1 MCQIAIH
8 PHLPENPS
16 SDPSGSSAAAGP
28 SADSPSATPGP
39 ALKPRRLLLGLALV
53 ATTLVLGGGMLGAFA
68 AFVTYPKLPSLEVL
82 TDYRPKLPLRI
93 LAEDGKLIG
102 EFGEERRSV
111 VRIKDVPKNLTH
123 AILAAEDERF
133 YQHGGIDY
141 AGVLRAMLANFVAGE
156 TRQGASTITMQVA
169 KNFFLSSERTLTRK
183 FNEVLLSYKI
193 ESNLSKDQILELYI
207 NQIYLGQRSY
217 GFAAAARTYF
227 GKDLKQ
233 LTVAETAMLAG
244 LPKAPSTGNPIAN
257 PKRARAR
264 MNYVLDRMHA
274 LNYITDAQL
283 EDAKAQP
290 INVRAARLAA
300 TESADFVAEMVRR
313 DMVERY
319 GEAAYNS
326 GITVYTT
333 ILSAHQAA
341 AQAAL
346 RKGLMDYDARHGYRG
361 PTRTVRLPELPD
373 IAEKA
378 ADEALQDQ
386 LPVAGLQPAIVLG
399 VNTREMRVRTR
410 LGETLALK
418 PEAFAM
424 AKAWVSDKPAG
435 QRLTR
440 GAEVWLKSDE
450 AGGWALSQ
458 LPEAEAA
465 IVSIDPYDGAIR
477 ALAGGFDA
485 SRNQFNHVTQAWR
498 QPGSSFKPFIYSA
511 ALEKGYSP
519 ATIVEDAP
527 LHFDASVTGSDAW
540 TPQNYDGTFDGP
552 LRLRVALAK
561 SKNMV
566 AIRVLQAITPL
577 YAQQWITRF
586 GFDPQRNPPY
596 LSLALGS
603 GSVTPMQM
611 VEGYAVLAN
620 GGYRVRPYLVKKV
633 LDSKGRLLAQAKP
646 VAVGAGAEQVIDARN
661 AWLMTSLL
669 KEVVRAGTATKA
681 KSLGRSDLAGKTG
694 TTNDNVDAWFA
705 GYTPRL
711 VAVSWIGHDQP
722 KSLGAKETGGVAAL
736 PIWID
741 YMKTALQ
748 TIPET
753 QVAPPGGI
761 AEAFI
766 NPSNGRFANQGLV
779 EYFYEEDLP
788 GAAGPEET
796 TADASPR

>member
-1 MCQIAIH
+1 
-8 PHLPENPS
+8 
-16 SDPSGSSAAAGP
+16 
-28 SADSPSATPGP
+28 
-39 ALKPRRLLLGLALV
+39 
-53 ATTLVLGGGMLGAFA
+53 MLGAFA
-68 AFVTYPKLPSLEVL
+68 AFITYPKLPSLEVL

-93 LAEDGKLIG
+93 LADDGKLIG

-111 VRIKDVPKNLTH
+111 VRFKDVPKPLVH

-156 TRQGASTITMQVA
+156 TKQGASTITMQVA

-183 FNEVLLSYKI
+183 FNEALLSYKI

-233 LTVAETAMLAG
+233 LTIAETAMLAG

-257 PKRARAR
+257 PKRARSR
-264 MNYVLDRMHA
+264 MNYVLERMHA
-274 LNYITDAQL
+274 LGHITDAQL
-283 EDAKAQP
+283 DAARAQP
-290 INVRAARLAA
+290 INVRVARLAA
-300 TESADFVAEMVRR
+300 GESADYVAEMVRR
-313 DMVERY
+313 EMVERY
-319 GEAAYNS
+319 GEATYNS
-326 GITVYTT
+326 GITVHTT
-333 ILSAHQAA
+333 IFSAHQAA

-346 RKGLMDYDARHGYRG
+346 RRGLMDYDARHGYRG

-373 IAEKA
+373 MAEKT
-378 ADEALQDQ
+378 ADEALQDD
-386 LPVAGLQPAIVLG
+386 LPVGGLQPAIVLAASP
-399 VNTREMRVRTR
+399 RELKVRTR
-410 LGETLALK
+410 LGETLTLGA
-418 PEAFAM
+418 EAITM
-424 AKAWVSDKPAG
+424 AKAWLGDKPPAG
-435 QRLTR
+435 QRLAR
-440 GAEVWLKSDE
+440 GAEVWLKPPEGDKGSWVL
-450 AGGWALSQ
+450 AQ
-458 LPEAEAA
+458 LPLAEAA
-465 IVSIDPYDGAIR
+465 LVAIDPYDGAIR

-485 SRNQFNHVTQAWR
+485 TRNQFNHVTQAWR

-511 ALEKGYSP
+511 ALEKGYTP

-540 TPQNYDGTFDGP
+540 SPQNYDGNFDGP

-586 GFDPQRNPPY
+586 GFDAQRNPPY

-611 VEGYAVLAN
+611 VEAYAVLAN

-633 LDSKGRLLAQAKP
+633 LDSKGRLLAETRP
-646 VAVGAGAEQVIDARN
+646 VQVGAGAEQVIDARN

-669 KEVVRAGTATKA
+669 KDVVRAGTATKA
-681 KSLGRSDLAGKTG
+681 LSLGRSDIAGKTG

-705 GYTPRL
+705 GYTTRL
-711 VAVSWIGHDQP
+711 AAVSWIGHDQP
-722 KSLGAKETGGVAAL
+722 RSLGAKETGGVAAL

-741 YMKTALQ
+741 YMKTALR
-748 TIPET
+748 TIPDKQLAQPE
-753 QVAPPGGI
+753 GI

-766 NPSNGRFANQGLV
+766 NPVTGQFATQGLM
-779 EYFYEEDLP
+779 EYFYSEDLP
-788 GAAGPEET
+788 GAET
-796 TADASPR
+796 SAEPVETALPH

>member
-1 MCQIAIH
+1 MAV
-8 PHLPENPS
+8 
-16 SDPSGSSAAAGP
+16 G
-28 SADSPSATPGP
+28 
-39 ALKPRRLLLGLALV
+39 LLLVAL
-53 ATTLVLGGGMLGAFA
+53 TLVLSGGMLGAFA
-68 AFVTYPKLPSLEVL
+68 AFMTYPKLPSLEVL

-93 LAEDGKLIG
+93 VSDDGKVIG

-111 VRIKDVPKNLTH
+111 VRFKDVPRSLVD

-141 AGVLRAMLANFVAGE
+141 AGVLRAMLVNFVSGE

-183 FNEVLLSYKI
+183 FNEALLSYKI

-233 LTVAETAMLAG
+233 LSIAETAMLAG
-244 LPKAPSTGNPIAN
+244 LPKAPSTGNPITN
-257 PKRARAR
+257 PRRARAR
-264 MNYVLDRMHA
+264 MQYVLERMHS
-274 LNYITDAQL
+274 LKKISTAQY
-283 EDAKAQP
+283 EQARDENVA
-290 INVRAARLAA
+290 VRASRN
-300 TESADFVAEMVRR
+300 SVDNADFVAEMVRR
-313 DMVERY
+313 DMVERF
-319 GEAAYNS
+319 GDAAYIS

-333 ILSAHQAA
+333 IDSRHQAA

-346 RKGLMDYDARHGYRG
+346 RKGVLDYEARHGWRG
-361 PTRTVRLPELPD
+361 PAKWLNLPEVPD
-373 IAEKA
+373 LADKA
-378 ADEALQDQ
+378 IDEALQDQ
-386 LPVAGLQPAIVLG
+386 LPIGGLQAAVVVTVTPKEIRA
-399 VNTREMRVRTR
+399 RTR
-410 LGETLALK
+410 LGEVLTLGADSLTV
-418 PEAFAM
+418 
-424 AKAWVSDKPAG
+424 AKAFLGEKVPAAKRL
-435 QRLTR
+435 QR
-440 GAEVWLKSDE
+440 GSEVWLRPTD
-450 AGGWALSQ
+450 AGGWVLSQ

-465 IVSIDPYDGAIR
+465 LVSVDPHDGAIR
-477 ALAGGFDA
+477 SLAGGFDA
-485 SRNQFNHVTQAWR
+485 GRNQFNHVTQAWR

-511 ALEKGYSP
+511 ALEKGYNP

-540 TPQNYDGTFDGP
+540 NPQNYDGNFDGP

-586 GFDPQRNPPY
+586 GFDAQRNPAY

-603 GSVTPMQM
+603 GAVTPLQM
-611 VEGYAVLAN
+611 VGGYAILAN
-620 GGYRVRPYLVKKV
+620 GGHRVAPYLVKKV
-633 LDSKGRLLAQAKP
+633 IDSKGRLLAIAKP
-646 VAVGAGAEQVIDARN
+646 KVVGVDAEPVIEPRN

-669 KEVVRAGTATKA
+669 RDVVRMGTATRA
-681 KSLGRSDLAGKTG
+681 MSLGRADLAGKTG

-705 GYTPRL
+705 GYTPGL
-711 VAVSWIGHDQP
+711 VAVSWIGFDQP
-722 KSLGAKETGGVAAL
+722 KSLGSKETGGAAAL

-748 TIPET
+748 GVPE
-753 QVAPPGGI
+753 QFLPEPEGI
-761 AEAFI
+761 AQAI
-766 NPSNGRFANQGLV
+766 IDPASGRFAASGLI
-779 EYFYEEDLP
+779 EYFYEEQTP
-788 GAAGPEET
+788 AAQAAAQESNPATTVET
-796 TADASPR
+796 P

>member
-1 MCQIAIH
+1 M
-8 PHLPENPS
+8 PPDGRYRVTP
-16 SDPSGSSAAAGP
+16 
-28 SADSPSATPGP
+28 ATPESHVRP
-39 ALKPRRLLLGLALV
+39 KRLLLGLALV
-53 ATTLVLGGGMLGAFA
+53 ATTLFLSGGMLGAFA
-68 AFVTYPKLPSLEVL
+68 ALITYPKLPSLEVL

-93 LAEDGKLIG
+93 LSEDGKLIG

-111 VRIKDVPKNLTH
+111 VRFKEVPKTLVD

-141 AGVLRAMLANFVAGE
+141 AGVLRAMLVNFVSGE

-183 FNEVLLSYKI
+183 FNEALLSYKI
-193 ESNLSKDQILELYI
+193 ESNLTKDQILELYI

-233 LTVAETAMLAG
+233 LTIAETAMLAG

-264 MNYVLDRMHA
+264 MNYVLDRMKSLGH
-274 LNYITDAQL
+274 ITDAQL
-283 EDAKAQP
+283 EEAKHQP
-290 INVRAARLAA
+290 INVRASRMAA
-300 TESADFVAEMVRR
+300 GESADFVAEMVRR
-313 DMVERY
+313 DIFERY

-326 GITVYTT
+326 GITVHTT
-333 ILSAHQAA
+333 ILSAHQTA
-341 AQAAL
+341 AQASL
-346 RKGLMDYDARHGYRG
+346 RKGLMDYDERHGYRG
-361 PTRTVRLPELPD
+361 PSRTIRLPELPAM
-373 IAEKA
+373 AEKA
-378 ADEALQDQ
+378 VDEALQDE
-386 LPVAGLQPAIVLG
+386 LPAGGLQPAIVLA
-399 VNTREMRVRTR
+399 VSPREMRVRTR
-410 LGETLALK
+410 LGDNIVLTAESMV
-418 PEAFAM
+418 M
-424 AKAWVSDKPAG
+424 AKAWTSEKAAAG
-435 QRLTR
+435 RRLQR
-440 GAEVWLKSDE
+440 GAEVWLKPTAE
-450 AGGWALSQ
+450 GAWTLSQ
-458 LPEAEAA
+458 LPDAEAA
-465 IVSIDPYDGAIR
+465 IVSIDPFDGAIR

-485 SRNQFNHVTQAWR
+485 TRNQFNHVTQAWR

-511 ALEKGYSP
+511 ALEKGYTP

-527 LHFDASVTGSDAW
+527 LHFDSSVTGSDAW
-540 TPQNYDGTFDGP
+540 TPQNYDGNFDGP

-566 AIRVLQAITPL
+566 AIRILQAITPL

-586 GFDPQRNPPY
+586 GFDAQRNPAY

-611 VEGYAVLAN
+611 VEAYAVLAN
-620 GGYRVRPYLVKKV
+620 GGYRVKPYLVKKV
-633 LDSKGRLLAQAKP
+633 LDSKGRLLAQAQP
-646 VAVGAGAEQVIDARN
+646 VQVGGTAEQVIEPRN

-669 KEVVRAGTATKA
+669 REVVRAGTATKA
-681 KSLGRSDLAGKTG
+681 LSLGRGDLAGKTG

-741 YMKTALQ
+741 YMRVALQ

-753 QVAPPGGI
+753 QMAEPAGI
-761 AEAFI
+761 AMAYI
-766 NPSNGRFANQGLV
+766 NATNGQFASHGLA
-779 EYFYEEDLP
+779 EYFYEEDVPGGSGSEAVEAALP
-788 GAAGPEET
+788 
-796 TADASPR
+796 R

>member
-1 MCQIAIH
+1 MAV
-8 PHLPENPS
+8 
-16 SDPSGSSAAAGP
+16 G
-28 SADSPSATPGP
+28 
-39 ALKPRRLLLGLALV
+39 LLLVAL
-53 ATTLVLGGGMLGAFA
+53 TLVLSGGMLGAFA
-68 AFVTYPKLPSLEVL
+68 AFMTYPKLPSLEVL

-93 LAEDGKLIG
+93 VSDDGKVIG

-111 VRIKDVPKNLTH
+111 VRFKDVPRSLVD

-141 AGVLRAMLANFVAGE
+141 AGVLRAMLVNFVSGE

-183 FNEVLLSYKI
+183 FNEALLSYKI

-233 LTVAETAMLAG
+233 LSIAETAMLAG
-244 LPKAPSTGNPIAN
+244 LPKAPSTGNPITN
-257 PKRARAR
+257 PRRARAR
-264 MNYVLDRMHA
+264 MQYVLERMHS
-274 LNYITDAQL
+274 LKKISTAQY
-283 EDAKAQP
+283 EQARDENVA
-290 INVRAARLAA
+290 VRASRN
-300 TESADFVAEMVRR
+300 SVDNADFVAEMVRR
-313 DMVERY
+313 DMVERF
-319 GEAAYNS
+319 GDAAYIS

-333 ILSAHQAA
+333 IDSRHQAA

-346 RKGLMDYDARHGYRG
+346 RKGVLDYEARHGWRG
-361 PTRTVRLPELPD
+361 PAKWLNLPEVPD
-373 IAEKA
+373 LADKA
-378 ADEALQDQ
+378 IDEALQDQ
-386 LPVAGLQPAIVLG
+386 LPIGGLQAAVVVTVTPKEIRA
-399 VNTREMRVRTR
+399 RTR
-410 LGETLALK
+410 LGEVLTLGADSLTV
-418 PEAFAM
+418 
-424 AKAWVSDKPAG
+424 AKAFLGEKVPAAKRL
-435 QRLTR
+435 QR
-440 GAEVWLKSDE
+440 GSEVWLRPTD
-450 AGGWALSQ
+450 AGGWVLSQ

-465 IVSIDPYDGAIR
+465 LVSVDPHDGAIR
-477 ALAGGFDA
+477 SLAGGFDA
-485 SRNQFNHVTQAWR
+485 GRNQFNHVTQAWR

-511 ALEKGYSP
+511 ALEKGYNP

-540 TPQNYDGTFDGP
+540 NPQNYDGNFDGP

-586 GFDPQRNPPY
+586 GFDAQRNPAY

-603 GSVTPMQM
+603 GAVTPLQM
-611 VEGYAVLAN
+611 VGGYAILAN
-620 GGYRVRPYLVKKV
+620 GGHRVAPYLVKKV
-633 LDSKGRLLAQAKP
+633 IDSKGRLLAIAKP
-646 VAVGAGAEQVIDARN
+646 KVVGVDAEPVIEPRN

-669 KEVVRAGTATKA
+669 RDVVRMGTATRA
-681 KSLGRSDLAGKTG
+681 MSLGRADLAGKTG

-705 GYTPRL
+705 GYTPGL
-711 VAVSWIGHDQP
+711 VAVSWIGFDQP
-722 KSLGAKETGGVAAL
+722 KSLGSKETGGAAAL

-748 TIPET
+748 GVPE
-753 QVAPPGGI
+753 QFLPEPEGI
-761 AEAFI
+761 AQAI
-766 NPSNGRFANQGLV
+766 IDPASGRFAACGLI
-779 EYFYEEDLP
+779 EYFYEEQTP
-788 GAAGPEET
+788 AAQAAAQEPNPATTVET
-796 TADASPR
+796 P

>member
-1 MCQIAIH
+1 M
-8 PHLPENPS
+8 PVGGRRRT
-16 SDPSGSSAAAGP
+16 DP
-28 SADSPSATPGP
+28 ATPGP
-39 ALKPRRLLLGLALV
+39 DLTTKRLLLGLALV
-53 ATTLVLGGGMLGAFA
+53 ATALALGGGMLGAFA
-68 AFVTYPKLPSLEVL
+68 AFITYPKLPSLEVL

-93 LAEDGKLIG
+93 LSEDGKLIG

-111 VRIKDVPKNLTH
+111 VRFREVPPNLVH

-141 AGVLRAMLANFVAGE
+141 AGVLRAMLANFAAGE

-183 FNEVLLSYKI
+183 FNEALLSYKI

-233 LTVAETAMLAG
+233 LTLAETAMLAG

-264 MNYVLDRMHA
+264 MNYVLERMHA
-274 LNYITDAQL
+274 LGHITDAQL
-283 EDAKAQP
+283 ETARAQP

-300 TESADFVAEMVRR
+300 GESADFVAEMVRR
-313 DMVERY
+313 DMFERY

-326 GITVYTT
+326 GITVHTT
-333 ILSAHQAA
+333 IVSNHQTA

-361 PTRTVRLPELPD
+361 PSRMVRLPDLPD
-373 IAEKA
+373 MAEKA
-378 ADEALQDQ
+378 ADDALQDD
-386 LPVAGLQPAIVLG
+386 LPVGGLQPAIVLQASP
-399 VNTREMRVRTR
+399 REMRLRTR
-410 LGETLALK
+410 LGETVTLNG
-418 PEAFAM
+418 EAMSA
-424 AKAWVSDKPAG
+424 ARAWVNDKAPSG
-435 QRLTR
+435 RRLMR
-440 GAEVWLKSDE
+440 GAEVWLRQAEDGS
-450 AGGWALSQ
+450 GWILTQ
-458 LPEAEAA
+458 VPEAEAA

-485 SRNQFNHVTQAWR
+485 TRNQFNHVTQAWR

-511 ALEKGYSP
+511 ALEKGYTP

-527 LHFDASVTGSDAW
+527 LHFDASTTGSDAW

-566 AIRVLQAITPL
+566 AIRVLQSITPL

-611 VEGYAVLAN
+611 VEAYAVLAN
-620 GGYRVRPYLVKKV
+620 GGYRVRPYLVRKV
-633 LDSKGRLLAQAKP
+633 VDSKGRLLAQAKP
-646 VAVGAGAEQVIDARN
+646 VGVGTGAEQVIESRN

-669 KEVVRAGTATKA
+669 KEVVRAGTATRA
-681 KSLGRSDLAGKTG
+681 QSLGRGDIAGKTG

-741 YMKTALQ
+741 YMKTALKSS
-748 TIPET
+748 PEADT
-753 QVAPPGGI
+753 APPGGI
-761 AEAFI
+761 ANAFI
-766 NPSNGRFANQGLV
+766 NPFTGQFASQGLV

-788 GAAGPEET
+788 GAPAAAEILEAGTPQ
-796 TADASPR
+796 

>member
-1 MCQIAIH
+1 MNAKRMAV
-8 PHLPENPS
+8 
-16 SDPSGSSAAAGP
+16 G
-28 SADSPSATPGP
+28 
-39 ALKPRRLLLGLALV
+39 LLLVAL
-53 ATTLVLGGGMLGAFA
+53 TLVLSGGMLGAFA
-68 AFVTYPKLPSLEVL
+68 AFMTYPKLPSLEVL

-93 LAEDGKLIG
+93 VSDDGKVIG

-111 VRIKDVPKNLTH
+111 VRFKDVPRSLVD

-141 AGVLRAMLANFVAGE
+141 AGVLRAMLVNFVSGE

-183 FNEVLLSYKI
+183 FNEALLSYKI

-233 LTVAETAMLAG
+233 LSIAETAMLAG
-244 LPKAPSTGNPIAN
+244 LPKAPSTGNPITN
-257 PKRARAR
+257 PRRARAR
-264 MNYVLDRMHA
+264 MQYVLERMHS
-274 LNYITDAQL
+274 LKKISTAQY
-283 EDAKAQP
+283 EQARDENVA
-290 INVRAARLAA
+290 VRASRN
-300 TESADFVAEMVRR
+300 SVDNADFVAEMVRR
-313 DMVERY
+313 DMVERF
-319 GEAAYNS
+319 GDAAYIS

-333 ILSAHQAA
+333 IDSRHQAA

-346 RKGLMDYDARHGYRG
+346 RKGVLDYEARHGWRG
-361 PTRTVRLPELPD
+361 PAKWLNLPEVPD
-373 IAEKA
+373 LADKA
-378 ADEALQDQ
+378 IDEALQDQ
-386 LPVAGLQPAIVLG
+386 LPIGGLQAAVVVTVTPKEIRA
-399 VNTREMRVRTR
+399 RTR
-410 LGETLALK
+410 LGEVLTLGADSLTV
-418 PEAFAM
+418 
-424 AKAWVSDKPAG
+424 AKAFLGEKVPAAKRL
-435 QRLTR
+435 QR
-440 GAEVWLKSDE
+440 GSEVWLRPTD
-450 AGGWALSQ
+450 AGGWVLSQ

-465 IVSIDPYDGAIR
+465 LVSVDPHDGAIR
-477 ALAGGFDA
+477 SLAGGFDA
-485 SRNQFNHVTQAWR
+485 GRNQFNHVTQAWR

-511 ALEKGYSP
+511 ALEKGYNP

-540 TPQNYDGTFDGP
+540 NPQNYDGNFDGP

-586 GFDPQRNPPY
+586 GFDAQRNPAY

-603 GSVTPMQM
+603 GAVTPLQM
-611 VEGYAVLAN
+611 VGGYAILAN
-620 GGYRVRPYLVKKV
+620 RGHRVAPYLVKKV
-633 LDSKGRLLAQAKP
+633 IDSKGRLLAIAKP
-646 VAVGAGAEQVIDARN
+646 KVVGVDAEPVIEPRN

-669 KEVVRAGTATKA
+669 RDVVRMGTATRA
-681 KSLGRSDLAGKTG
+681 MSLGRADLAGKTG

-705 GYTPRL
+705 GYTPGL
-711 VAVSWIGHDQP
+711 VAVSWIGFDQP
-722 KSLGAKETGGVAAL
+722 KSLGSKETGGAAAL

-748 TIPET
+748 GVPE
-753 QVAPPGGI
+753 QFLPEPEGI
-761 AEAFI
+761 AQAI
-766 NPSNGRFANQGLV
+766 IDPASGRFAASGLI
-779 EYFYEEDLP
+779 EYFYEEQTP
-788 GAAGPEET
+788 AAQAAAQESNPATTVET
-796 TADASPR
+796 P

>member
-1 MCQIAIH
+1 MNAKRMAV
-8 PHLPENPS
+8 
-16 SDPSGSSAAAGP
+16 G
-28 SADSPSATPGP
+28 
-39 ALKPRRLLLGLALV
+39 LLLVAL
-53 ATTLVLGGGMLGAFA
+53 TLVLSGGMLGAFA
-68 AFVTYPKLPSLEVL
+68 AFMTYPKLPSLEVL

-93 LAEDGKLIG
+93 VSDDGKVIG

-111 VRIKDVPKNLTH
+111 VRFKDVPRSLVD

-141 AGVLRAMLANFVAGE
+141 AGVLRAMLVNFVSGE

-183 FNEVLLSYKI
+183 FNEALLSYKI

-233 LTVAETAMLAG
+233 LSIAETAMLAG
-244 LPKAPSTGNPIAN
+244 LPKAPSTGNPITN
-257 PKRARAR
+257 PRRARAR
-264 MNYVLDRMHA
+264 MQYVLERMHS
-274 LNYITDAQL
+274 LKKISTAQY
-283 EDAKAQP
+283 EQARDENVA
-290 INVRAARLAA
+290 VRASRN
-300 TESADFVAEMVRR
+300 SVDNADFVAEMVRR
-313 DMVERY
+313 DMVERF
-319 GEAAYNS
+319 GDAAYIS

-333 ILSAHQAA
+333 IDSRHQAA

-346 RKGLMDYDARHGYRG
+346 RKGVLDYEARHGWRG
-361 PTRTVRLPELPD
+361 PAKWLNLPEVPD
-373 IAEKA
+373 LADKA
-378 ADEALQDQ
+378 IDEALQDQ
-386 LPVAGLQPAIVLG
+386 LPIGGLQAAVVVTVTPKEIHA
-399 VNTREMRVRTR
+399 RTR
-410 LGETLALK
+410 LGEVLTLGADSLTV
-418 PEAFAM
+418 
-424 AKAWVSDKPAG
+424 AKAFLGEKVPAAKRL
-435 QRLTR
+435 QR
-440 GAEVWLKSDE
+440 GSEVWLRPTD
-450 AGGWALSQ
+450 AGGWVLSQ

-465 IVSIDPYDGAIR
+465 LVSVDPHDGAIR
-477 ALAGGFDA
+477 SLAGGFDA
-485 SRNQFNHVTQAWR
+485 GRNQFNHVTQAWR

-511 ALEKGYSP
+511 ALEKGYNP

-540 TPQNYDGTFDGP
+540 NPQNYDGNFDGP

-586 GFDPQRNPPY
+586 GFDAQRNPAY

-603 GSVTPMQM
+603 GAVTPLQM
-611 VEGYAVLAN
+611 VGGYAILAN
-620 GGYRVRPYLVKKV
+620 GGHRVAPYLVKKV
-633 LDSKGRLLAQAKP
+633 IDSKGRLLAIAKP
-646 VAVGAGAEQVIDARN
+646 KVVGVDAEPVIEPRN

-669 KEVVRAGTATKA
+669 RDVVRMGTATRA
-681 KSLGRSDLAGKTG
+681 MSLGRADLAGKTG

-705 GYTPRL
+705 GYTPGL
-711 VAVSWIGHDQP
+711 VAVSWIGFDQP
-722 KSLGAKETGGVAAL
+722 KSLGSKETGGAAAL

-748 TIPET
+748 GVPE
-753 QVAPPGGI
+753 QFLPEPEGI
-761 AEAFI
+761 AQAI
-766 NPSNGRFANQGLV
+766 IDPASGRFAASGLI
-779 EYFYEEDLP
+779 EYFYEEQTP
-788 GAAGPEET
+788 AAQAAAQESNPATTVET
-796 TADASPR
+796 P

>member
-1 MCQIAIH
+1 MAV
-8 PHLPENPS
+8 
-16 SDPSGSSAAAGP
+16 G
-28 SADSPSATPGP
+28 
-39 ALKPRRLLLGLALV
+39 LLLVAL
-53 ATTLVLGGGMLGAFA
+53 TLVLSGGMLGAFA
-68 AFVTYPKLPSLEVL
+68 AFMTYPKLPSLEVL

-93 LAEDGKLIG
+93 VSDDGKVIG

-111 VRIKDVPKNLTH
+111 VRFKDVPRSLVD

-141 AGVLRAMLANFVAGE
+141 AGVLRAMLVNFVSGE

-183 FNEVLLSYKI
+183 FNEALLSYKI

-233 LTVAETAMLAG
+233 LSIAETAMLAG
-244 LPKAPSTGNPIAN
+244 LPKAPSTGNPITN
-257 PKRARAR
+257 PRRARAR
-264 MNYVLDRMHA
+264 MQYVLERMHS
-274 LNYITDAQL
+274 LKKISTAQY
-283 EDAKAQP
+283 EQARDENVA
-290 INVRAARLAA
+290 VRASRN
-300 TESADFVAEMVRR
+300 SVDNADFVAEMVRR
-313 DMVERY
+313 DMVERF
-319 GEAAYNS
+319 GDAAYIS

-333 ILSAHQAA
+333 IDSRHQAA

-346 RKGLMDYDARHGYRG
+346 RKGVLDYEARHGWRG
-361 PTRTVRLPELPD
+361 PAKWLNLPEVPD
-373 IAEKA
+373 LADKA
-378 ADEALQDQ
+378 IDEALQDQ
-386 LPVAGLQPAIVLG
+386 LPIGGLQAAVVVTVTPKEIRA
-399 VNTREMRVRTR
+399 RTR
-410 LGETLALK
+410 LGEVLTLGADSLTV
-418 PEAFAM
+418 
-424 AKAWVSDKPAG
+424 AKAFLGEKVPAAKRL
-435 QRLTR
+435 QR
-440 GAEVWLKSDE
+440 GSEVWLRPTD
-450 AGGWALSQ
+450 AGGWVLSQ

-465 IVSIDPYDGAIR
+465 LVSVDPHDGAIR
-477 ALAGGFDA
+477 SLAGGFDA
-485 SRNQFNHVTQAWR
+485 GRNQFNHVTQAWR

-511 ALEKGYSP
+511 ALEKGYNP

-540 TPQNYDGTFDGP
+540 NPQNYDGNFDGP

-586 GFDPQRNPPY
+586 GFDAQRNPAY

-603 GSVTPMQM
+603 GAVTPLQM
-611 VEGYAVLAN
+611 VGGYAILAN
-620 GGYRVRPYLVKKV
+620 GGHRVAPYLVKKV
-633 LDSKGRLLAQAKP
+633 IDSKGRLLAIAKP
-646 VAVGAGAEQVIDARN
+646 KVVGVDAEPVIEPRN

-669 KEVVRAGTATKA
+669 RDVVRMGTATRA
-681 KSLGRSDLAGKTG
+681 MSLGRADLAGKTG

-705 GYTPRL
+705 GYTPGL
-711 VAVSWIGHDQP
+711 VAVSWIGFDQP
-722 KSLGAKETGGVAAL
+722 KSLGSKETGGAAAL

-748 TIPET
+748 GVPE
-753 QVAPPGGI
+753 QFMPEPEGI
-761 AEAFI
+761 AQAI
-766 NPSNGRFANQGLV
+766 IDPASGRFAASGLI
-779 EYFYEEDLP
+779 EYFYEEQTP
-788 GAAGPEET
+788 AAQAAAQEPNPATTVET
-796 TADASPR
+796 P

>member
-1 MCQIAIH
+1 MK
-8 PHLPENPS
+8 
-16 SDPSGSSAAAGP
+16 
-28 SADSPSATPGP
+28 
-39 ALKPRRLLLGLALV
+39 LKRLLLGLALV
-53 ATTLVLGGGMLGAFA
+53 ATALFLGGGMLGAFA
-68 AFVTYPKLPSLEVL
+68 ALITYPKLPSLEVL

-93 LAEDGKLIG
+93 LSEDGKLIG

-111 VRIKDVPKNLTH
+111 VRIKDVPKTLTN

-141 AGVLRAMLANFVAGE
+141 AGVLRAMLVNFISGE

-183 FNEVLLSYKI
+183 FNEALLSYKI
-193 ESNLSKDQILELYI
+193 ESNLTKDQILELYI

-244 LPKAPSTGNPIAN
+244 LPKAPSTGNPITN

-264 MNYVLDRMHA
+264 MNYVLDRMHS
-274 LNYITDAQL
+274 LGHITEAQL
-283 EDAKAQP
+283 DEAKAQT
-290 INVRAARLAA
+290 INVRAARLNAG
-300 TESADFVAEMVRR
+300 ESADFVAEMVRR
-313 DMVERY
+313 DMFERY

-326 GITVYTT
+326 GITVHTT
-333 ILSAHQAA
+333 ILSAHQTA

-346 RKGLMDYDARHGYRG
+346 RKGLADYDERHGYRG
-361 PTRTVRLPELPD
+361 PTRNVRLPELPAM
-373 IAEKA
+373 AEKA

-386 LPVAGLQPAIVLG
+386 LPVGGLQPAIVLSASP
-399 VNTREMRVRTR
+399 REVKVRTR
-410 LGETLALK
+410 LGDTLVLNADALG
-418 PEAFAM
+418 M
-424 AKAWVSDKPAG
+424 ARGWVSEKAPAG
-435 QRLTR
+435 RRLLR
-440 GAEVWLKSDE
+440 GAEVWLKPVD
-450 AGGWALSQ
+450 GGWQVTQ

-465 IVSIDPYDGAIR
+465 IVSIDPFDGAIR

-485 SRNQFNHVTQAWR
+485 QRNQFNHVTQAWR

-511 ALEKGYSP
+511 ALEKGYTP

-540 TPQNYDGTFDGP
+540 TPQNYDGNFDGP

-566 AIRVLQAITPL
+566 AIRILQAITPL

-586 GFDPQRNPPY
+586 GFDAQRNPAY

-611 VEGYAVLAN
+611 VEAYAVLAN
-620 GGYRVRPYLVKKV
+620 GGYRVKPYLVKKV
-633 LDSKGRLLAQAKP
+633 IDSKGRLLAQAKP
-646 VAVGAGAEQVIDARN
+646 VQVGGSAEQVIEPRN

-681 KSLGRSDLAGKTG
+681 LSLGRGDLAGKTG

-741 YMKTALQ
+741 YMRVALQ
-748 TIPET
+748 TVPET
-753 QVAPPGGI
+753 QMAEPAGI
-761 AEAFI
+761 AMAYI
-766 NPSNGRFANQGLV
+766 NPANGQFASHGLA
-779 EYFYEEDLP
+779 EYFYEEDVPGGSGGDTVEAALP
-788 GAAGPEET
+788 H
-796 TADASPR
+796 

>member
-1 MCQIAIH
+1 MNAKRMAV
-8 PHLPENPS
+8 
-16 SDPSGSSAAAGP
+16 G
-28 SADSPSATPGP
+28 
-39 ALKPRRLLLGLALV
+39 LLLVAL
-53 ATTLVLGGGMLGAFA
+53 TLVLSGGMLGAFA
-68 AFVTYPKLPSLEVL
+68 AFMTYPKLPSLEVL

-93 LAEDGKLIG
+93 VSDDGKVIG

-111 VRIKDVPKNLTH
+111 VRFKDVPRSLVD

-141 AGVLRAMLANFVAGE
+141 AGVLRAMLVNFVSGE

-183 FNEVLLSYKI
+183 FNEALLSYKI

-233 LTVAETAMLAG
+233 LSIAETAMLAG
-244 LPKAPSTGNPIAN
+244 LPKAPSTGNPITN
-257 PKRARAR
+257 PRRARAR
-264 MNYVLDRMHA
+264 MQYVLERMHS
-274 LNYITDAQL
+274 LKKISTAQY
-283 EDAKAQP
+283 EQARDENVA
-290 INVRAARLAA
+290 VRASRN
-300 TESADFVAEMVRR
+300 SVDNADFVAEMVRR
-313 DMVERY
+313 DMVERF
-319 GEAAYNS
+319 GDAAYIS

-333 ILSAHQAA
+333 IDSRHQAA

-346 RKGLMDYDARHGYRG
+346 RKGVLDYEARHGWRG
-361 PTRTVRLPELPD
+361 PAKWLNLPEVPD
-373 IAEKA
+373 LADKA
-378 ADEALQDQ
+378 IDEALQDQ
-386 LPVAGLQPAIVLG
+386 LPIGGLQAAVVVTVTPKEIRA
-399 VNTREMRVRTR
+399 RTR
-410 LGETLALK
+410 LGEVLTLGADSLTV
-418 PEAFAM
+418 
-424 AKAWVSDKPAG
+424 AKAFLGEKVPAAKRL
-435 QRLTR
+435 QR
-440 GAEVWLKSDE
+440 GSEVWLRPTD
-450 AGGWALSQ
+450 AGGWVLSQ

-465 IVSIDPYDGAIR
+465 LVSVDPHDGAIR
-477 ALAGGFDA
+477 SLAGGFDA
-485 SRNQFNHVTQAWR
+485 GRNQFNHVTQAWR

-511 ALEKGYSP
+511 ALEKGYNP

-540 TPQNYDGTFDGP
+540 NPQNYDGNFDGP

-586 GFDPQRNPPY
+586 GFDAQRNPAY

-603 GSVTPMQM
+603 GAVTPLQM
-611 VEGYAVLAN
+611 VGGYAILAN
-620 GGYRVRPYLVKKV
+620 GGHRVAPYLVKKV
-633 LDSKGRLLAQAKP
+633 IDSKGRLLAIAKP
-646 VAVGAGAEQVIDARN
+646 KVVGVDAEPVIEPRN

-669 KEVVRAGTATKA
+669 RDVVRMGTATRA
-681 KSLGRSDLAGKTG
+681 MSLGRADLAGKTG

-705 GYTPRL
+705 GYTPGL
-711 VAVSWIGHDQP
+711 VAVSWIGFDQP
-722 KSLGAKETGGVAAL
+722 KSLGSKETGGAAAL

-748 TIPET
+748 GVPE
-753 QVAPPGGI
+753 QFMPEPEGI
-761 AEAFI
+761 AQAI
-766 NPSNGRFANQGLV
+766 IDPASGRFAASGLI
-779 EYFYEEDLP
+779 EYFYEEQTP
-788 GAAGPEET
+788 AAQAAAQEPNPATTVET
-796 TADASPR
+796 P

>member
-1 MCQIAIH
+1 M
-8 PHLPENPS
+8 
-16 SDPSGSSAAAGP
+16 
-28 SADSPSATPGP
+28 SPDGRHRNVTATPEP
-39 ALKPRRLLLGLALV
+39 DLRPKRLLLGLALV
-53 ATTLVLGGGMLGAFA
+53 ATTLFLGGGMLGAFA
-68 AFVTYPKLPSLEVL
+68 ALITYPKLPSLEVL

-93 LAEDGKLIG
+93 FSEDGKLIG

-111 VRIKDVPKNLTH
+111 VRFKEVPKPLVE

-183 FNEVLLSYKI
+183 FNEALLSYKI

-233 LTVAETAMLAG
+233 LSIAETAMLAG
-244 LPKAPSTGNPIAN
+244 LPKAPSTGNPITN

-264 MNYVLDRMHA
+264 MNYVLERMHS
-274 LNYITDAQL
+274 LGHITSAQL
-283 EDAKAQP
+283 KEARGQA
-290 INVRAARLAA
+290 INVRASRLASG
-300 TESADFVAEMVRR
+300 ESADFVAEMVRR
-313 DMVERY
+313 DMFERY

-326 GITVYTT
+326 GITVHTT
-333 ILSAHQAA
+333 ILSAHQSA

-346 RKGLMDYDARHGYRG
+346 RKGLIDYDERHGYRG
-361 PTRTVRLPELPD
+361 PSRTVRLPELPAM
-373 IAEKA
+373 AEKA
-378 ADEALQDQ
+378 VDDALQDE
-386 LPVAGLQPAIVLG
+386 LPVGGLQPAIVLAA
-399 VNTREMRVRTR
+399 NPREIKVRTR
-410 LGETLALK
+410 LGDTVTIGAD
-418 PEAFAM
+418 AM
-424 AKAWVSDKPAG
+424 GIARGWISDKAPAG
-435 QRLTR
+435 RRLQR
-440 GAEVWLKSDE
+440 GAEVWLRPSGE
-450 AGGWALSQ
+450 GTWSVSQ

-465 IVSIDPYDGAIR
+465 IVSIDPFDGSIR

-485 SRNQFNHVTQAWR
+485 QRNQFNHVTQAWR

-511 ALEKGYSP
+511 ALEKGYNP

-527 LHFDASVTGSDAW
+527 LHFDSSVTGSDAW
-540 TPQNYDGTFDGP
+540 TPQNYDGNFDGP

-586 GFDPQRNPPY
+586 GFDAQRNPPY

-620 GGYRVRPYLVKKV
+620 GGYRVKPYLVKKV
-633 LDSKGRLLAQAKP
+633 MDSKGRMLAQAQP
-646 VAVGAGAEQVIDARN
+646 VQVGGSAEQVIEPRN

-681 KSLGRSDLAGKTG
+681 LSLGRSDLAGKTG

-711 VAVSWIGHDQP
+711 VAVSWIGHDKP

-741 YMKTALQ
+741 YMRVALQ

-753 QVAPPGGI
+753 QMAEPAGI
-761 AEAFI
+761 EMAYI
-766 NPSNGRFANQGLV
+766 NPGNGQFASHGLA
-779 EYFYEEDLP
+779 EYFYEEDVPGNSGGGDAVEAALP
-788 GAAGPEET
+788 H
-796 TADASPR
+796 

>member
-1 MCQIAIH
+1 MNAKRMAV
-8 PHLPENPS
+8 
-16 SDPSGSSAAAGP
+16 G
-28 SADSPSATPGP
+28 
-39 ALKPRRLLLGLALV
+39 LLLVAL
-53 ATTLVLGGGMLGAFA
+53 TLVLSGGMLGAFA
-68 AFVTYPKLPSLEVL
+68 AFMTYPKLPSLEVL

-93 LAEDGKLIG
+93 ISDDGKVIG

-111 VRIKDVPKNLTH
+111 VRFKDVPRSLVD

-141 AGVLRAMLANFVAGE
+141 AGVLRAMLVNFVSGE

-183 FNEVLLSYKI
+183 FNEALLSYKI

-233 LTVAETAMLAG
+233 LSIAETAMLAG
-244 LPKAPSTGNPIAN
+244 LPKAPSTGNPITN
-257 PKRARAR
+257 PRRARAR
-264 MNYVLDRMHA
+264 MQYVLERMHS
-274 LNYITDAQL
+274 LKKISTAQY
-283 EDAKAQP
+283 EQARDENVA
-290 INVRAARLAA
+290 VRASRN
-300 TESADFVAEMVRR
+300 SVDNADFVAEMVRR
-313 DMVERY
+313 DMVERF
-319 GEAAYNS
+319 GDAAYIS

-333 ILSAHQAA
+333 IDSRHQAA

-346 RKGLMDYDARHGYRG
+346 RKGVLDYEARHGWRG
-361 PTRTVRLPELPD
+361 PAKWLNLPEVPD
-373 IAEKA
+373 LADKA
-378 ADEALQDQ
+378 IDEALQDQ
-386 LPVAGLQPAIVLG
+386 LPIGGLQAAVVVTVTPKEIRA
-399 VNTREMRVRTR
+399 RTR
-410 LGETLALK
+410 LGEVLTLGADSLTV
-418 PEAFAM
+418 
-424 AKAWVSDKPAG
+424 AKAFLGEKVPAAKRL
-435 QRLTR
+435 QR
-440 GAEVWLKSDE
+440 GSEVWLRPTD
-450 AGGWALSQ
+450 AGGWVLSQ

-465 IVSIDPYDGAIR
+465 LVSVDPHDGAIR
-477 ALAGGFDA
+477 SLAGGFDA
-485 SRNQFNHVTQAWR
+485 GRNQFNHVTQAWR

-511 ALEKGYSP
+511 ALEKGYNP

-540 TPQNYDGTFDGP
+540 NPQNYDGNFDGP

-586 GFDPQRNPPY
+586 GFDAQRNPAY

-603 GSVTPMQM
+603 GAVTPLQM
-611 VEGYAVLAN
+611 VGGYAILAN
-620 GGYRVRPYLVKKV
+620 GGHRVAPYLVKKV
-633 LDSKGRLLAQAKP
+633 IDSKGRLLAIAKP
-646 VAVGAGAEQVIDARN
+646 KVVGVDAEPVIEPRN

-669 KEVVRAGTATKA
+669 RDVVRMGTATRA
-681 KSLGRSDLAGKTG
+681 MSLGRADLAGKTG

-705 GYTPRL
+705 GYTPGL
-711 VAVSWIGHDQP
+711 VAVSWIGFDQP
-722 KSLGAKETGGVAAL
+722 KSLGSKETGGAAAL

-748 TIPET
+748 GVPE
-753 QVAPPGGI
+753 QFLPEPEGI
-761 AEAFI
+761 AQAI
-766 NPSNGRFANQGLV
+766 IDPASGRFAASGLI
-779 EYFYEEDLP
+779 EYFYEEQTP
-788 GAAGPEET
+788 AAQAAAQESNPATTVET
-796 TADASPR
+796 P

>member
-1 MCQIAIH
+1 MAV
-8 PHLPENPS
+8 
-16 SDPSGSSAAAGP
+16 G
-28 SADSPSATPGP
+28 
-39 ALKPRRLLLGLALV
+39 LLLVAL
-53 ATTLVLGGGMLGAFA
+53 TLVLSGGMLGAFA
-68 AFVTYPKLPSLEVL
+68 AFMTYPKLPSLEVL

-93 LAEDGKLIG
+93 VSDDGKVIG

-111 VRIKDVPKNLTH
+111 VRFKDVPRSLVD

-141 AGVLRAMLANFVAGE
+141 AGVLRAMLVNFVSGE

-183 FNEVLLSYKI
+183 FNEALLSYKI

-233 LTVAETAMLAG
+233 LSIAETAMLAG
-244 LPKAPSTGNPIAN
+244 LPKAPSTGNPITN
-257 PKRARAR
+257 PRRARAR
-264 MNYVLDRMHA
+264 MQYVLERMHS
-274 LNYITDAQL
+274 LKKISTAQY
-283 EDAKAQP
+283 EQARDENVA
-290 INVRAARLAA
+290 VRASRN
-300 TESADFVAEMVRR
+300 SVDNADFVAEMVRR
-313 DMVERY
+313 DMVERF
-319 GEAAYNS
+319 GDAAYIS

-333 ILSAHQAA
+333 IDSRHQAA

-346 RKGLMDYDARHGYRG
+346 RKGVLDYEARHGWRG
-361 PTRTVRLPELPD
+361 PTKWLNLPEVPD
-373 IAEKA
+373 LADKA
-378 ADEALQDQ
+378 IDEALQDQ
-386 LPVAGLQPAIVLG
+386 LPIGGLQAAVVVTVTPKEIRA
-399 VNTREMRVRTR
+399 RTR
-410 LGETLALK
+410 LGEVLTLGADSLTV
-418 PEAFAM
+418 
-424 AKAWVSDKPAG
+424 AKAFLGEKVPAAKRL
-435 QRLTR
+435 QR
-440 GAEVWLKSDE
+440 GSEVWLRPTD
-450 AGGWALSQ
+450 AGGWVLSQ

-465 IVSIDPYDGAIR
+465 LVSVDPHDGAIR
-477 ALAGGFDA
+477 SLAGGFDA
-485 SRNQFNHVTQAWR
+485 GRNQFNHVTQAWR

-511 ALEKGYSP
+511 ALEKGYNP

-540 TPQNYDGTFDGP
+540 NPQNYDGNFDGP

-586 GFDPQRNPPY
+586 GFDAQRNPAY

-603 GSVTPMQM
+603 GAVTPLQM
-611 VEGYAVLAN
+611 VGGYAILAN
-620 GGYRVRPYLVKKV
+620 GGHRVAPYLVKKV
-633 LDSKGRLLAQAKP
+633 IDSKGRLLAIAKP
-646 VAVGAGAEQVIDARN
+646 KVVGVDAEPVIEPRN

-669 KEVVRAGTATKA
+669 RDVVRMGTATRA
-681 KSLGRSDLAGKTG
+681 MSLGRADLAGKTG

-705 GYTPRL
+705 GYTPGL
-711 VAVSWIGHDQP
+711 VAVSWIGFDQP
-722 KSLGAKETGGVAAL
+722 KSLGSKETGGAAAL

-748 TIPET
+748 GVPE
-753 QVAPPGGI
+753 QFLPEPEGI
-761 AEAFI
+761 AQAI
-766 NPSNGRFANQGLV
+766 IDPASGRFAASGLI
-779 EYFYEEDLP
+779 EYFYEEQTP
-788 GAAGPEET
+788 AAQAAAQEPNPATTVET
-796 TADASPR
+796 P